1 MKNLKVLV
9 TGAAGGMGIETVRQM
24 AEDDG
29 SYRIVATDLPGE
41 KSRKNLEPF
50 RGNPRFTIAYG
61 DLTDY
66 ETVKK
71 LVKDCDIVLHIAA
84 FVSPFAD
91 YYLEKAMQINCG
103 STRNFILAIRELH
116 QEETTRFVSIG
127 TVGPDAA
134 DPLGTSRRSDQAE
147 HV

>member
-61 DLTDY
+61 DLTNY

-91 YYLEKAMQINCG
+91 YYPEKAMQVNCG
-103 STRNFILAIRELH
+103 STRCFDRNGRGD
-116 QEETTRFVSIG
+116 RR
-127 TVGPDAA
+127 PDAA
-134 DPLGTSRRSDQAE
+134 DPLGTGRRSDQAE

>member
-1 MKNLKVLV
+1 MKKLKVLV
-9 TGAAGGMGIETVRQM
+9 TGAAGGMGMETIRQM

-29 SYRIVATDLPGE
+29 AYSIVATDLPGE

-50 RGNPRFTIAYG
+50 RGNPRFTIVYG

-71 LVKDCDIVLHIAA
+71 LVKDCDIVMHIAA

-91 YYLEKAMQINCG
+91 YYPEKAMQINCG
-103 STRNFILAIRELH
+103 STRNFIRAIRELH
-116 QEETTRFVSIG
+116 QV
-127 TVGPDAA
+127 
-134 DPLGTSRRSDQAE
+134 
-147 HV
+147 